1 MFKVPGNTDTSN
13 VNTLHKLATAG
24 EDVTGQFDMND
35 DGDNFT
41 LTMKTTEKDGKQVLV
56 GEMGVKY
63 IYFLPAKVIKNTNA
77 DIPNTSWQIV
87 NNDEHVTETVVNP
100 LKKIEPSKD
109 IVVDHEH
116 AKDSLDGKTIE
127 LGATFNY
134 KLNSSTLP
142 SNRASDATSW
152 SITDKYDV
160 KHDQYEGNFE
170 VFSRAPIFGE
180 NGEKIV
186 DTDGNITKYFTQ
198 EIDAKNGTVKY
209 VASEDFLKLMN
220 LDANKK
226 QDQGFTVYMQATR
239 IADGE
244 RIENTFVE
252 NFNGNDL
259 VSNTVVTNTPKPPA
273 PQEDNPPAEPTP
285 EPTPPPAPSTPPAPT
300 PAPNDPP
307 QPNKQE
313 WHTGEGGNSGVT
325 FGYGALAV
333 GAAGAATV
341 LSVSAAKAR
350 RKRKAEAV
358 EVSASE

>member
-1 MFKVPGNTDTSN
+1 M
-13 VNTLHKLATAG
+13 
-24 EDVTGQFDMND
+24 
-35 DGDNFT
+35 
-41 LTMKTTEKDGKQVLV
+41 
-56 GEMGVKY
+56 
-63 IYFLPAKVIKNTNA
+63 
-77 DIPNTSWQIV
+77 
-87 NNDEHVTETVVNP
+87 
-100 LKKIEPSKD
+100 
-109 IVVDHEH
+109 
-116 AKDSLDGKTIE
+116 
-127 LGATFNY
+127 
-134 KLNSSTLP
+134 
-142 SNRASDATSW
+142 
-152 SITDKYDV
+152 

-244 RIENTFVE
+244 KIENTFVE

-313 WHTGEGGNSGVT
+313 WYTGEGGNSGVT

-350 RKRKAEAV
+350 RKRKAEAA